1 MNIDSLLKLGSIL
14 LFIILWQLISFLLN
28 DTMLPSPIVV
38 FNSLYEHVFEK
49 DLVEQLL
56 ITLRRVFV
64 SFIIAM
70 VIGSIIGII
79 MGKYRHINSFFDS
92 LLTLALNIPALVT
105 IILSY
110 VWLGLTESAA
120 IIAVVINKL
129 PTVIVTIREGARSV
143 DNKLLQ
149 VGEAFRVPPLVRLLK
164 LYSPQLYPYIFAAA
178 RNGLSLI
185 WKIVLVVE
193 LLGQSNGVGFK
204 LGTFFQFFDITSI
217 LAYTIAFASVIMLFE
232 LVFVQPLE
240 SRLNRWRQ

>member
-1 MNIDSLLKLGSIL
+1 MNADSLLKIGSIIF
-14 LFIILWQLISFLLN
+14 FIILWQIISLILKN
-28 DTMLPSPIVV
+28 DLLPSPTIV
-38 FNSLYEHVFEK
+38 FNSLFIHITQN
-49 DLVEQLL
+49 DLVNQLL

-64 SFIIAM
+64 SFMIAM
-70 VIGSIIGII
+70 VFGVAIGIM
-79 MGKYRHINSFFDS
+79 MGKYRYINSFLDS

-105 IILSY
+105 IILLY
-110 VWLGLTESAA
+110 VWLGLTEYAA
-120 IIAVVINKL
+120 ILAVVVNKL

-149 VGEAFRVPPLVRLLK
+149 VGEAFRISPFTRLFK
-164 LYSPQLYPYIFAAA
+164 LYFPQLYPYIFAAA

-217 LAYTIAFASVIMLFE
+217 LAYTIAFASVILLFE
-232 LVFVQPLE
+232 LVLVQPLE
-240 SRLNRWRQ
+240 RRLNRWR